1 MSLDE
6 AWTKVAHAVAS
17 AGFILTDQVV
27 QVVRVLAIGLA
38 AWVGVEIISL
48 SRQVVVLQTQMA
60 ALTTEVGALRGSVET
75 RTDDRW
81 RRSDHDRYAEAVEER
96 LRSIERRMDNHSR
109 AMSSIIAG
117 KKTPLGSE
125 E

>member
-1 MSLDE
+1 
-6 AWTKVAHAVAS
+6 
-17 AGFILTDQVV
+17 V

-38 AWVGVEIISL
+38 AWVGVEILSL

-60 ALTTEVGALRGSVET
+60 QLSTEVGAMRGALET

-81 RRSDHDRYAEAVEER
+81 RRSDHDRYAETVEER

-125 E
+125 D

>member
-1 MSLDE
+1 MSFDE
-6 AWTKVAHAVAS
+6 AWAKAAHAVAS
-17 AGFILTDQVV
+17 AGFVLTDQVV

-48 SRQVVVLQTQMA
+48 SRQVVVLQTQVATMV
-60 ALTTEVGALRGSVET
+60 TEIGALRGSVET

-81 RRSDHDRYAEAVEER
+81 RRSDHDRYAEQVEER

-117 KKTPLGSE
+117 KKTATHDE